1 MMVKY
6 AGQTVY
12 HRGQCGLKNIKA
24 EVMLGLGIML
34 LLCSVMTPVSA
45 VQIEMTEE
53 QFERAYAANPNNHTY
68 VYVEPDPVSWTSK
81 TTLHVDEDLQMR
93 RYAFD
98 GNGWTYYDA
107 AYVAPDDV
115 SFVWNAFNTMS
126 GSIFSNTSILP
137 TIIDSIGADGGP
149 AGLNTTVERSSF
161 QLRTGQVTSVV
172 LDPNIWYYGVLGITS
187 EEFIHLTI
195 SSRQDYT
202 TGWQVAVIDPEG
214 RAMGGISGDE
224 GDTTVLPFR
233 PSGPGTYVV
242 VIMASASSQSLLIFD
257 LLPQA
262 VAPTQVAFGELVQGV
277 LSGSELVVESDTGSI
292 VHTEKAPTV
301 HTYKFY
307 SEDVALISYSFNY
320 PELSLPIVPLTPVSM
335 MFSSDAFVPYF
346 DFGQRYST
354 TITSPTG
361 DIVYYRSSNGETYY
375 VSVMGADNVE
385 YALYHEGNV
394 AEDLPV
400 NQEFTVTNDES
411 YPVKTAY
418 SLNLTHDSF
427 MKLNSS
433 ASALD
438 YSWAAWAVYDNGMC
452 LTQQLQ
458 WATTIQTAQF
468 YYLPAG
474 YYLFQVAAD
483 AGVYDEFEFNIGQ
496 VYDEPTGVISRIG
509 GFRVD
514 STTMTQ
520 YNGTLRLLNHDNI
533 TVRTHM
539 TVFDRYIISAVNTNP
554 ILGNRWNGSSW
565 LPVPISDNYTQFQTA
580 ASLTDDYSL
589 VAVCPYR
596 VSNNTPSATN
606 DYVDYPVQYGI
617 EFEDYSDYYY
627 NGTASLVIATTAV
640 AHNFTLS
647 LPGEATE
654 YYLVDLSVPKG
665 TWFNV
670 TIIAE
675 DVDTFS
681 ATLLQDWGT
690 RTHRTLWTDLN
701 DELVGSLGTE
711 LSFQFGSI
719 SGSMKLVLN
728 IGRDLADNGSLYV
741 RITPFN
747 TSLYTYPPALVAQ
760 APDLFATLAGYA
772 LPIGIG
778 IVVVVVV
785 AVVYVKKFRK

>member
-1 MMVKY
+1 
-6 AGQTVY
+6 
-12 HRGQCGLKNIKA
+12 
-24 EVMLGLGIML
+24 MLGLGIML

-45 VQIEMTEE
+45 AQIEMTEE

-68 VYVEPDPVSWTSK
+68 VYVEPDALGTTSK
-81 TTLHVDEDLQMR
+81 TTLHVDQDLQMR

-107 AYVAPDDV
+107 AYIAPDDTP
-115 SFVWNAFNTMS
+115 FVWNMFGTMS

-137 TIIDSIGADGGP
+137 TFITSIGADGGP
-149 AGLNTTVERSSF
+149 AGLNTTVERMSF
-161 QLRTGQVTSVV
+161 QLRAGQVASVV
-172 LDPNIWYYGVLGITS
+172 LEPDIWYFGVLAITS

-202 TGWQVAVIDPEG
+202 TGWSVTVVDPEG
-214 RAMGGISGDE
+214 RVMGGVSGSE
-224 GDTTVLPFR
+224 GDSVVLPFK
-233 PSGPGTYVV
+233 PSGPGTYIVG
-242 VIMASASSQSLLIFD
+242 ITASANSQGMLIFD

-292 VHTEKAPTV
+292 VYKAKAPTV

-335 MFSSDAFVPYF
+335 MISSDAFVPYY

-354 TITSPTG
+354 TIATPTG

-375 VSVMGADNVE
+375 VSVMGADDVE

-394 AEDLPV
+394 AVQLPT

-411 YPVKTAY
+411 YLVKKAY
-418 SLNLTHDSF
+418 KLNLTHDSF
-427 MKLNSS
+427 VNLNSS

-438 YSWAAWAVYDNGMC
+438 YDWVVWAVYGNEMC

-458 WATTIQTAQF
+458 WAATMQTASF

-474 YYLFQVAAD
+474 YYVFQVTAE
-483 AGVYDEFEFNIGQ
+483 AGVSDEFEFNIGQ
-496 VYDEPTGVISRIG
+496 VYDEPTAVISRVG

-514 STTMTQ
+514 STTMTY
-520 YNGTLRLLNHDNI
+520 YNATLRLLNHDNI
-533 TVRTHM
+533 TVRTHL
-539 TVFDRYIISAVNTNP
+539 VFYDRYMIPTSNTNP
-554 ILGNRWNGSSW
+554 ILANRWNGTNW
-565 LPVPISDNYTQFQTA
+565 LPHPSYDNYTQVVT
-580 ASLTDDYSL
+580 SNTLTDDHYL

-596 VSNNTPSATN
+596 VSNNTPTATN
-606 DYVDYPVQYGI
+606 DYVDYPVQYSI
-617 EFEDYSDYYY
+617 ESEDYTNVYFDD
-627 NGTASLVIATTAV
+627 TASLVIGTTAEE
-640 AHNFTLS
+640 HNFTLS
-647 LPGEATE
+647 LPGAATE
-654 YYLVDLSVPKG
+654 YYQVNLSVPKG

-681 ATLLQDWGT
+681 AILLQDWGT
-690 RTHRTLWTDLN
+690 RTHRTQWTDLN
-701 DELVGSLGTE
+701 DELVGSIGTE

-719 SGSMKLVLN
+719 SDSMKLILN
-728 IGRDLADNGSLYV
+728 VGRDLADNGSLYV

-747 TSLYTYPPALVAQ
+747 TSLYTNPPALVAQ
-760 APDLFATLAGYA
+760 GPDLLATLAGYA

-778 IVVVVVV
+778 LAVVVVV